1 MRAVAATALGMGM
14 SVKIADASA
23 DGYGGKDPADLI
35 VQDSEIWKN
44 VLKNAKHVIEFELT
58 NIMRDITDPRLFGRS
73 VRDRIFP
80 FLSKIDSDMD
90 KAYYLKIIA
99 EKAKL
104 NEQSVWDDL
113 RKYEKANKAQVVT
126 QNSHNN
132 IPTNN
137 LKSSSNNSV
146 EKTTNRFDLVERRML
161 GLLQV
166 MENVALSGEQGFAEK
181 VKGYREQIKKI
192 AGDKYVEIEKRIVP
206 ILSDVT
212 FEAESLYGN
221 DKDRLEI
228 HMKELL
234 KNFELD
240 YINDELS
247 KAMTDLRQAE
257 KDGKN
262 DVVAEL
268 AKKCQVL
275 SIRKAELSRV

>member
-1 MRAVAATALGMGM
+1 
-14 SVKIADASA
+14 
-23 DGYGGKDPADLI
+23 
-35 VQDSEIWKN
+35 
-44 VLKNAKHVIEFELT
+44 
-58 NIMRDITDPRLFGRS
+58 
-73 VRDRIFP
+73 
-80 FLSKIDSDMD
+80 
-90 KAYYLKIIA
+90 
-99 EKAKL
+99 
-104 NEQSVWDDL
+104 
-113 RKYEKANKAQVVT
+113 
-126 QNSHNN
+126 
-132 IPTNN
+132 
-137 LKSSSNNSV
+137 
-146 EKTTNRFDLVERRML
+146 ML

-166 MENVALSGEQGFAEK
+166 MENVALSGEQGFADK
-181 VKGYREQIKKI
+181 VKGYREQVKKI